1 MPMFF
6 YFKGKSKFFFEVIQF
21 YPRFIQD
28 FFDIFLQLFFT
39 FYEQLNSY
47 LLQQKKSPY
56 KIRWIETSEI
66 IGHCELNFENE
77 LPRLS
82 RILIGEKNLRNKGIG
97 TLVMHQLINLL
108 FKTTTHTAVDLS
120 VFDWNLNAIACY
132 KKIGFTI
139 RPELKSSMIVSRK
152 NWNAFNMILRRD
164 DYYAIN
170 EQSATA

>member
-1 MPMFF
+1 MIQLE
-6 YFKGKSKFFFEVIQF
+6 KFTKDDFDKFISWIDSEEELVQF
-21 YPRFIQD
+21 AGPLFTYP
-28 FFDIFLQLFFT
+28 LSH
-39 FYEQLNSY
+39 EQLNNY

-56 KIRWIETSEI
+56 KIRSIETSEI

-82 RILIGEKNLRNKGIG
+82 RILIGEKSLRNKGIG

-139 RPELKSSMIVSRK
+139 RPELKSSMIVSGK
-152 NWNAFNMILRRD
+152 NWDAFNMILRRD

-170 EQSATA
+170 EQSAEQ